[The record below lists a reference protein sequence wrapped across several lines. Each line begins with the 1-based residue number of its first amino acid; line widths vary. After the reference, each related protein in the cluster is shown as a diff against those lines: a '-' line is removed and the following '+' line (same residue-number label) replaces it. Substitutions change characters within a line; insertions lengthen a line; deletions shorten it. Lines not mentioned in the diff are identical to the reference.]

1 MASTFDTDPLAVQAV
16 SDNKIEDETDA
27 DKMMLEDANEIIMS
41 PVIYTQITNPDY
53 AKLPL
58 FKLDDLFLN
67 YDDIPLEQRKKNL
80 FRVRFYALRVDPQ
93 DPRVVV

>member
-1 MASTFDTDPLAVQAV
+1 MK
-16 SDNKIEDETDA
+16 NKIEDETDA

-93 DPRVVV
+93 DPREVV